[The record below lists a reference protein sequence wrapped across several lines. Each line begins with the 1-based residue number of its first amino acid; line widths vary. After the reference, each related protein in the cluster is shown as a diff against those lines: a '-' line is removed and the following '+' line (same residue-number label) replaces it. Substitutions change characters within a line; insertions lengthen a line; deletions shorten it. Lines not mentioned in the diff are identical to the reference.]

1 MLCALPV
8 HFVRS
13 DAILPNECHY
23 PEHAASLAETLRR
36 EQLWRIPIVLECNS
50 LAVMDG
56 HHRLQ
61 AALQLKL
68 AYVPC
73 LLLGYGDVEV
83 IATREGYLVTP
94 QEIVRRARAQDLYPP
109 KTTRHRFPSALPTC
123 NVSVCLLC
131 GRSDRAADACRIARP
146 ADGTKMSGKSSLSSA
161 TGTATDRVFH
171 HFTETVKDSIFLI

>member
-131 GRSDRAADACRIARP
+131 GKTGGRDENVRKVFSLQCDRHRD
-146 ADGTKMSGKSSLSSA
+146 
-161 TGTATDRVFH
+161 
-171 HFTETVKDSIFLI
+171 

>member
-8 HFVRS
+8 HFVRA

-50 LAVMDG
+50 MAVMDG

-83 IATREGYLVTP
+83 SATREGYLVTP
-94 QEIVRRARAQDLYPP
+94 QEIVRRAKAQDLYPP

-131 GRSDRAADACRIARP
+131 RTSDRGERHSRICE
-146 ADGTKMSGKSSLSSA
+146 TLI
-161 TGTATDRVFH
+161 
-171 HFTETVKDSIFLI
+171 HFPKG

>member
-94 QEIVRRARAQDLYPP
+94 QEIVRSAKIIDLYPSRKP
-109 KTTRHRFPSALPTC
+109 RAIDFHRHC
-123 NVSVCLLC
+123 
-131 GRSDRAADACRIARP
+131 RP
-146 ADGTKMSGKSSLSSA
+146 AMFRYGCCAEGPIAASVIAG
-161 TGTATDRVFH
+161 
-171 HFTETVKDSIFLI
+171 